1 VLLTGTVRNLSSN
14 CTTRLHIFEH
24 ERLSREPKGKG
35 RELLQILILRD
46 LAYRDPH
53 WVLQMT
59 GDVFT
64 LAFLL
69 AGCFGLFLG
78 AIWYIERRGNRE
90 VREAER
96 AQQAKRDAAIEAERA
111 KAESGERE
119 RALQAKQK
127 AARDAR
133 YAARKSRPKRAGR
146 FAHYMGHKNFL
157 HMVRSVREFLE
168 GLKHPM
174 R

>member
-1 VLLTGTVRNLSSN
+1 
-14 CTTRLHIFEH
+14 
-24 ERLSREPKGKG
+24 
-35 RELLQILILRD
+35 
-46 LAYRDPH
+46 
-53 WVLQMT
+53 MT
-59 GDVFT
+59 GDAFT

-69 AGCFGLFLG
+69 AGGCVLFLC

-119 RALQAKQK
+119 RALQAEQK

-133 YAARKSRPKRAGR
+133 YAARKSRPKRR
-146 FAHYMGHKNFL
+146 Q
-157 HMVRSVREFLE
+157 VRPLR
-168 GLKHPM
+168 GT
-174 R
+174 

>member
-1 VLLTGTVRNLSSN
+1 M
-14 CTTRLHIFEH
+14 
-24 ERLSREPKGKG
+24 SREPKGKG

-133 YAARKSRPKRAGR
+133 TPPANRDRSAPAGSPTTWDIRISCTWFDR
-146 FAHYMGHKNFL
+146 FENFW
-157 HMVRSVREFLE
+157 
-168 GLKHPM
+168 KD
-174 R
+174 